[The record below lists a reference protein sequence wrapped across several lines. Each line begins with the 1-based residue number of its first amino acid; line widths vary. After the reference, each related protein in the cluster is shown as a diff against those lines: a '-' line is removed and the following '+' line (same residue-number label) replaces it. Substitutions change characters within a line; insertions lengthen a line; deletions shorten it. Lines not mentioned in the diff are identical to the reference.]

1 MIRGERQVLETH
13 LVELLVQ
20 HIEQLLLVQSHVVL
34 GVPGGTSVVGIFEKL
49 SRQQLDWKR
58 IHICMVDERLVERD
72 HVESNFRLL
81 EEAFRLNK
89 DVCLH
94 PVVPQEIEGDEAVR
108 YTHLLNDLGGRF
120 DIILLS
126 SGEDGHVAA
135 LFPEHPILTELICSF
150 VTFTDSPKPPA
161 ARLTA
166 SLPLLSQAKVGFL
179 LFFGDG
185 KRDAVQLFD
194 SDVAINVCP
203 AKLVEK
209 NEMFYVFTDIEE
221 N

>member
-1 MIRGERQVLETH
+1 MIRGERQELETH

-20 HIEQLLLVQSHVVL
+20 HIEQLLLVQDHVVL

-49 SRQQLDWKR
+49 SKQQLQWKR
-58 IHICMVDERLVERD
+58 IHICLVDERLVEAGHMD
-72 HVESNFRLL
+72 SNFRLL
-81 EEAFRLNK
+81 QEAFGGNR
-89 DVCLH
+89 DVILH
-94 PVVPQEIEGDEAVR
+94 PVVEQQVVGDEAAG
-108 YTHLLNDLGGRF
+108 YTQLLNHLGGRF

-135 LFPEHPILTELICSF
+135 LFPEHPILKELICSF
-150 VTFTDSPKPPA
+150 VTMTDSPKPPP

-179 LFFGDG
+179 LFFGEG
-185 KRDAVQLFD
+185 KRDAVQLFNA
-194 SDVAINVCP
+194 DVAINVCP
-203 AKLVEK
+203 AKLIE
-209 NEMFYVFTDIEE
+209 NNGMFYVFTDIEE

>member
-1 MIRGERQVLETH
+1 MIRGQRDELETH

-20 HIEQLLLVQSHVVL
+20 HIEQLLLVQDHVVL
-34 GVPGGTSVVGIFEKL
+34 GVPGGTSVVGVFEKL
-49 SRQQLDWKR
+49 SQQEIDWQR
-58 IHICMVDERLVERD
+58 IHICMVDERLVENG
-72 HVESNFRLL
+72 HVDSNFRLL
-81 EEAFRLNK
+81 EEAFRHNK
-89 DVCLH
+89 DVFLH
-94 PVVPQEIEGDEAVR
+94 PVVEHQLENNEALR
-108 YTHLLNDLGGRF
+108 YTKLLNELGGRF

-135 LFPEHPILTELICSF
+135 LFPAHPVLTELICSF
-150 VTFTDSPKPPA
+150 VTFTDSPKPPS

-179 LFFGDG
+179 LFFGER
-185 KRDAVQLFD
+185 KREALQLFE
-194 SDVAINVCP
+194 SDVDIGVCP
-203 AKLVEK
+203 AKLVRQ